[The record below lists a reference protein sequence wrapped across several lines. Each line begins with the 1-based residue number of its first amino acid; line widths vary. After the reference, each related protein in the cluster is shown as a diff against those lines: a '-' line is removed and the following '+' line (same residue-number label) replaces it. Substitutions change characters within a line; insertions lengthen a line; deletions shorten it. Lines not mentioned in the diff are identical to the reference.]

1 MQYEG
6 KNDLRIKR
14 SFNYPDGTPCLICS
28 AQSVRVEGVD
38 AIGEFY
44 DKVRDSALDFCEQ
57 WLIKICAPPNEYSYR
72 LVCKVAQGQEKM
84 TVTLRRRLPT
94 ERKEGCYPLHR
105 ILTSGTA
112 RDICEGCSGRKSIKF
127 SDFRRQV

>member
-57 WLIKICAPPNEYSYR
+57 RLIKICAPPNEYSYR

-84 TVTLRRRLPT
+84 TVTLKATFTDRTQRRVLSSASYTHEWDGKGHLRGVLR
-94 ERKEGCYPLHR
+94 EKKH
-105 ILTSGTA
+105 
-112 RDICEGCSGRKSIKF
+112 
-127 SDFRRQV
+127 

>member
-57 WLIKICAPPNEYSYR
+57 RLIKICAPPNEYSYR

-84 TVTLRRRLPT
+84 TVTLKATFTDRTQRRVLSSASYT
-94 ERKEGCYPLHR
+94 HEWDGEGHLRGALREKKH
-105 ILTSGTA
+105 
-112 RDICEGCSGRKSIKF
+112 
-127 SDFRRQV
+127 

>member
-1 MQYEG
+1 MQYER

-44 DKVRDSALDFCEQ
+44 DKVRDSALDFCAQ
-57 WLIKICAPPNEYSYR
+57 RLIKICAPPNEYSYR

-84 TVTLRRRLPT
+84 TVTLKATFTDRTQRRVLSSASYT
-94 ERKEGCYPLHR
+94 HEWDGEGHLRGVLREKKH
-105 ILTSGTA
+105 
-112 RDICEGCSGRKSIKF
+112 
-127 SDFRRQV
+127 